1 MWTNEV
7 LKSQKTKMSVT
18 YDNKIYIDSTFV
30 CIYVH
35 IYTEREGERDRD
47 RDRDRDRVYKMKRST
62 LVCKW

>member
-35 IYTEREGERDRD
+35 IYTEREETETETETETEYTR
-47 RDRDRDRVYKMKRST
+47 
-62 LVCKW
+62 